1 MVTMADVHPL
11 QAVIFTNTMHAIII
25 SIPSV
30 LLLNH
35 LSSSEPKNIGF
46 LRECRKVSGV
56 VKEAA
61 RSVWGGGGG
70 VAQLKGHHWHFKVK
84 LLLYHL
90 LLPLYCKAN
99 PLDPPTPD
107 LAGARAKVNDS
118 RQSLVLDCALIIR
131 NAWLTTKAFISG
143 YLAP

>member
-1 MVTMADVHPL
+1 M
-11 QAVIFTNTMHAIII
+11 
-25 SIPSV
+25 
-30 LLLNH
+30 
-35 LSSSEPKNIGF
+35 G
-46 LRECRKVSGV
+46 G
-56 VKEAA
+56 
-61 RSVWGGGGG
+61 GGGGG

-99 PLDPPTPD
+99 PLDPPTLD

>member
-35 LSSSEPKNIGF
+35 PSSSEPKNIGF

-61 RSVWGGGGG
+61 RSVWGWGWGGGG
-70 VAQLKGHHWHFKVK
+70 GGGWH
-84 LLLYHL
+84 
-90 LLPLYCKAN
+90 
-99 PLDPPTPD
+99 
-107 LAGARAKVNDS
+107 S
-118 RQSLVLDCALIIR
+118 
-131 NAWLTTKAFISG
+131 
-143 YLAP
+143 